1 VVIVTNSASS
11 MSDKKSMMYG
21 ANISSKAGDESANVY
36 LIADSTVVRV
46 AAFGS
51 RMRAWIHVSIHML

>member
-1 VVIVTNSASS
+1 MITNSASS

-21 ANISSKAGDESANVY
+21 AKISSKAGDESAKVY
-36 LIADSTVVRV
+36 LIADNTVVRV

-51 RMRAWIHVSIHML
+51 RMRA